1 MGKRTQSARLIAG
14 LLARSH
20 MELHVKHTAKS
31 RAFDYPDHDGYL
43 YVGKAGSLRYG
54 PNRQSSVPHN
64 RLKRDILAS
73 EPE

>member
-1 MGKRTQSARLIAG
+1 MAKRTQSARLIAG
-14 LLARSH
+14 LLARGH
-20 MELHVKHTAKS
+20 TELHVKHTVKS
-31 RAFDYPDHDGYL
+31 RAFDYPGHDGYL

-54 PNRQSSVPHN
+54 PNRHSSVPHN